1 MMTIKVATLVTSFL
15 PQTEKESREVWSFAD
30 PVCLAASVEAVWIPS
45 PLTTT
50 TSFSDGGGSGAC
62 ISRHV
67 SESLWMSCGGA
78 GMKVWLPLFP
88 KDEGHMSFLSK
99 RIMLTLPSPAY
110 PQGKTR

>member
-1 MMTIKVATLVTSFL
+1 M
-15 PQTEKESREVWSFAD
+15 WSFGD
-30 PVCLAASVEAVWIPS
+30 PVCLAGSVEAVWTPP
-45 PLTTT
+45 PLATL
-50 TSFSDGGGSGAC
+50 FSLSGGGARGSGAC

-88 KDEGHMSFLSK
+88 RDEGHMSFLSK

-110 PQGKTR
+110 PQGECGDDPLPIARRFFNDCD